1 MLQATKEADDVA
13 RKNASQKL
21 VAYANDPAIVEH
33 EERDKLLSS
42 GRVVS
47 EMNISDAQTYSLSTV
62 QSKVFSGFWKT
73 WWDGQSDLKAIAEKV
88 WIMTAQ
94 WM

>member
-47 EMNISDAQTYSLSTV
+47 EMNISDAQTVCPRYNP
-62 QSKVFSGFWKT
+62 KFSVVSGKH
-73 WWDGQSDLKAIAEKV
+73 GGMGSRI
-88 WIMTAQ
+88 
-94 WM
+94 